1 MFIEVELHDEVM
13 YISLDKIIKF
23 SIEPESTL
31 SYGSDKYKI
40 TAKCV
45 DGKDYLVKSRIRSCE
60 EAKKWLKDTIKNN

>member
-45 DGKDYLVKSRIRSCE
+45 DGKDYLVKSRIRRVR
-60 EAKKWLKDTIKNN
+60 KLKSGLKTR